1 MLRTQVLVIGGG
13 PAGST
18 AARFLADSGI
28 DTVLLER
35 DLSYVKPCG
44 GGIPS
49 TALHELNIPEDVVKK
64 KIKKIRIVSPKAE
77 DVEVELKGGHLCIT
91 GRGEFDAKLRKIAKN
106 SGASVVE
113 AEFIRFEKTGRKIIS
128 IAIKRSSKEKIKV
141 QSDYVIASDGI
152 TFRAGSS
159 IGHKKPDCLYT
170 ISIHIKSFNHEIAS
184 PFARNDNIPVI
195 ARSEVTKQSPSDAC
209 EFWFGS
215 GHASN
220 FYSWVFPSSGYY
232 SIGTGSSNPRE
243 LTHFLDTFSRR
254 RFDMPLED
262 FGTKNLI
269 NKTRAFKIPE
279 WNGTLFNINN
289 ILFAGDA
296 AGIVMP
302 ITYEGIYYAMKSGEF
317 AARAIVEDKPSVY
330 KKLWNSRFRNRFLLM
345 STIRNYLFKSDENIE
360 KFVALHKR
368 PEVQEI
374 AMRLWLK
381 KETGSSALIS
391 YLKFFKHL
399 LKV

>member
-1 MLRTQVLVIGGG
+1 MLRTHVLVIGGG
-13 PAGST
+13 PAGSM

-35 DLSYVKPCG
+35 DMSYVKPCG

-49 TALHELNIPEDVVKK
+49 TALHEFSISEDVVKK
-64 KIKKIRIVSPKAE
+64 KIKKIRIVSPKGE

-91 GRGEFDAKLRKIAKN
+91 RRGEFDAKLREIAKN

-113 AEFIRFEKTGRKIIS
+113 AEFIKFEETGKTIIS
-128 IAIKRSSKEKIKV
+128 TARKKSSNEEIKL

-159 IGHKKPDCLYT
+159 IGHAKPDCLST
-170 ISIHIKSFNHEIAS
+170 ISAHITSDGF
-184 PFARNDNIPVI
+184 
-195 ARSEVTKQSPSDAC
+195 DAC

-215 GHASN
+215 NHASR
-220 FYSWVFPSSGYY
+220 FYSWIFPSSGYS
-232 SIGTGSSNPRE
+232 SIGTGSANPRE
-243 LTHFLDTFSRR
+243 LSHLLDTFIGR
-254 RFDMPLED
+254 RFGMPL
-262 FGTKNLI
+262 KNFTTENFSGQNFI
-269 NKTRAFKIPE
+269 NKPRAFKIPE

-296 AGIVMP
+296 AGAVMP

-317 AARAIVEDKPSVY
+317 AARAIAEGRPSVY
-330 KKLWNSRFRNRFLLM
+330 KKLWSSRFRNRFLLM
-345 STIRNYLFKSDENIE
+345 SKIRDYLFKSDENIE

-391 YLKFFKHL
+391 YMKIFKHL
-399 LKV
+399 LDV